1 MFHYTTFEQNYD
13 SGFCTE
19 IRYIFQGFLHN
30 NVSYTERLHQSAT
43 TLKQLTGKV
52 DHIDPLVT
60 IPWVLAVIWTPLDT
74 QHHYTKADLECDENS
89 RCQVNPGPTEGP
101 PWTGPDSDTSRH

>member
-1 MFHYTTFEQNYD
+1 MILASAQRSGTFFKV
-13 SGFCTE
+13 SCT
-19 IRYIFQGFLHN
+19 IMLH
-30 NVSYTERLHQSAT
+30 YTERLHQSAT

>member
-13 SGFCTE
+13 SGFCAE
-19 IRYIFQGFLHN
+19 IRYIFQGFLPN

-60 IPWVLAVIWTPLDT
+60 IPWVLAGHMDT
-74 QHHYTKADLECDENS
+74 T
-89 RCQVNPGPTEGP
+89 
-101 PWTGPDSDTSRH
+101 